1 MVEWAGV
8 LGKCKGSIKTA
19 DTGVAAG
26 SDKMISIS
34 KCAAFTWRLA
44 KQREQVHW
52 LHLSR

>member
-26 SDKMISIS
+26 SDKMLNVS
-34 KCAAFTWRLA
+34 KRKIITFI
-44 KQREQVHW
+44 
-52 LHLSR
+52 

>member
-26 SDKMISIS
+26 SDKMTSIY
-34 KCAAFTWRLA
+34 
-44 KQREQVHW
+44 
-52 LHLSR
+52 

>member
-26 SDKMISIS
+26 SDKM
-34 KCAAFTWRLA
+34 KYLLGKWALFT
-44 KQREQVHW
+44 
-52 LHLSR
+52 